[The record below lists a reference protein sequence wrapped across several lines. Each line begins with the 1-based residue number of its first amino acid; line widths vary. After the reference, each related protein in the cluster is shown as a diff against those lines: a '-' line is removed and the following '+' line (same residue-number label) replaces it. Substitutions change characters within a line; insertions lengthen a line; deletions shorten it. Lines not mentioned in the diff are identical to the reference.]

1 MRGINVTCRDCCVL
15 IGLRVENYEVVE
27 AKAFMDLALIRSST
41 PKNHQETAETLEAVA
56 NPLAKIKA
64 FSVGLIDAPL
74 HTVTFTRLERSHV
87 VTCFS
92 SLSAPDEK
100 FKPY

>member
-1 MRGINVTCRDCCVL
+1 MRGINVTCGDCCVL
-15 IGLRVENYEVVE
+15 IGLRVENYEVIE
-27 AKAFMDLALIRSST
+27 AKAFVDLTLIRPST

-56 NPLAKIKA
+56 NPLAEIKT

-74 HTVTFTRLERSHV
+74 HTVAFTRLERSHV

-92 SLSAPDEK
+92 GLPASYEK

>member
-1 MRGINVTCRDCCVL
+1 MRGINVTCGDCCVL

-27 AKAFMDLALIRSST
+27 AKAFMDLALIRSGT
-41 PKNHQETAETLEAVA
+41 PKNHQEAAETLEAVA